1 MMPMVDGFA
10 TLEQIKKRRT
20 VAPLQ
25 SHFLSAKTR
34 RKILKR
40 NFIRANLYVTKP
52 FSIKKLV
59 EQVQELMKKYYY
71 YELQ

>member
-20 VAPLQ
+20 VATLQ

-40 NFIRANLYVTKP
+40 TFVRANLYVTKP
-52 FSIKKLV
+52 FSIKIRTSTGINSIIKL
-59 EQVQELMKKYYY
+59 L
-71 YELQ
+71 LL

>member
-25 SHFLSAKTR
+25 SHFSLC
-34 RKILKR
+34 
-40 NFIRANLYVTKP
+40 
-52 FSIKKLV
+52 KKQG
-59 EQVQELMKKYYY
+59 ERY
-71 YELQ
+71 

>member
-20 VAPLQ
+20 VA
-25 SHFLSAKTR
+25 HCKVIFLSAKTR

-40 NFIRANLYVTKP
+40 TFIRANLYVTKP
-52 FSIKKLV
+52 FSIKKWN
-59 EQVQELMKKYYY
+59 KYRN
-71 YELQ
+71 